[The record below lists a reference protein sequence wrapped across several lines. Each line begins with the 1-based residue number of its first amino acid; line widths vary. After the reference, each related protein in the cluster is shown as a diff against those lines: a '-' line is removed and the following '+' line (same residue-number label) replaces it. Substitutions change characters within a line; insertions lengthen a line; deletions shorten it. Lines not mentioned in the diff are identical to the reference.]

1 MPTRTPIEVS
11 IAVAKAV
18 QQADVD
24 VIAAYPITPQ
34 THIVEHLSELVA
46 DGELKA
52 NFMNVESEHSAISV
66 VVGAAAAG
74 ASTFTATSAQGLAL
88 MHEILFIA
96 SSLRLP
102 IVMVVA
108 NRALSGPISIWND
121 HSDIMAERDIG
132 WIQVFCETGQEA
144 YDSIFHAFRI
154 VRDPSVLLPM
164 VVNID
169 GFNLTHVIEP
179 IYLFDQEELGD
190 YLPEHRQLLKLDIDH
205 PVTMGP
211 VGIPEVYTEAKKQVE
226 EALLRSK
233 EVILA
238 AWQEFGDRFGRHYA
252 PIETYRVEGAELL
265 LMTMGVISRTAMSAV
280 DRLRDAGRAVG
291 LVRCRLW
298 RPFPSPEFRE
308 AVREAK
314 IIAVVDRHISL
325 GAHSGPVCLEVR
337 SALYPLP
344 NRPQVFGFVLGLGGR
359 DVTVHDFCD
368 IVELAEQY
376 ARQGPPESDY
386 TLIGVREV

>member
-1 MPTRTPIEVS
+1 MPSRTPIEVS
-11 IAVAKAV
+11 IAVSKAV

-46 DGELKA
+46 DGDLHA
-52 NFMNVESEHSAISV
+52 AFVNVESEHSAISMV
-66 VVGAAAAG
+66 MGAAAAG
-74 ASTFTATSAQGLAL
+74 ASTFTATSSQGLAL

-96 SSLRLP
+96 ASLRLP

-144 YDSIFHAFRI
+144 YDSVFHAFRV
-154 VRDPSVLLPM
+154 VRDPNVLLPM
-164 VVNID
+164 IVNID

-179 IYLFDQEELGD
+179 IYLFDQGEIQD

-226 EALLRSK
+226 EALLNSK
-233 EVILA
+233 SAVLA
-238 AWQEFGDRFGRHYA
+238 AWQEFGQRYGRSYA
-252 PIETYRVEGAELL
+252 PVETYRVEGAELIFI
-265 LMTMGVISRTAMSAV
+265 TMGVISRTAMGAV
-280 DRLRDAGRAVG
+280 DRLRETDKKVG
-291 LVRCRLW
+291 LVRFRLW
-298 RPFPSPEFRE
+298 RPFPLREFQE
-308 AVREAK
+308 TVKDAK

-337 SALYPLP
+337 SALYNLP
-344 NRPQVFGFVLGLGGR
+344 NRPQVFGFVMGLGGR
-359 DVTVHDFCD
+359 DVTVADFFE
-368 IVELAEQY
+368 VVNRAE
-376 ARQGPPESDY
+376 RQAAVGSEDGYS
-386 TLIGVREV
+386 LIGLREV

>member
-11 IAVAKAV
+11 IAVSKAV

-46 DGELKA
+46 DGDLHA
-52 NFMNVESEHSAISV
+52 AFVNVESEHSAISMV
-66 VVGAAAAG
+66 IGAAAAG
-74 ASTFTATSAQGLAL
+74 ASTFTATSSQGLAL

-96 SSLRLP
+96 ASLRLP

-144 YDSIFHAFRI
+144 YDSVFHAFRV
-154 VRDPSVLLPM
+154 VRDPRVLLPM
-164 VVNID
+164 IVNVD

-179 IYLFDQEELGD
+179 IYLFDQEEIQD
-190 YLPEHRQLLKLDIDH
+190 YLPAHRQPLKLDIDN
-205 PVTMGP
+205 PVTLGP

-226 EALLRSK
+226 EALLNAKST
-233 EVILA
+233 VLA
-238 AWQEFGDRFGRHYA
+238 AWQEFGHRYGRYYA
-252 PIETYRVEGAELL
+252 PVEAYQVEGAELIL
-265 LMTMGVISRTAMSAV
+265 ITMGVISRTAMSAV
-280 DRLRDAGRAVG
+280 DRLREAGKSVG
-291 LVRCRLW
+291 LARFRLW
-298 RPFPSPEFRE
+298 RPFPLREFQE
-308 AVREAK
+308 TVKDAK

-337 SALYPLP
+337 SALYNLP
-344 NRPQVFGFVLGLGGR
+344 NRPQVFGFVMGLGGR
-359 DVTVHDFCD
+359 DVTVADFFE
-368 IVELAEQY
+368 VVNRAE
-376 ARQGPPESDY
+376 RQAAVGPEDGYSH
-386 TLIGVREV
+386 IGLREM

>member
-1 MPTRTPIEVS
+1 MPTRTPMEVS

-46 DGELKA
+46 NGELQA
-52 NFMNVESEHSAISV
+52 HFMNVESEHSAISAM
-66 VVGAAAAG
+66 VGAAAAG
-74 ASTFTATSAQGLAL
+74 ASTFTATSSQGLAL

-96 SSLRLP
+96 ASLRLP

-144 YDSIFHAFRI
+144 YDAILHAFRV
-154 VRDPSVLLPM
+154 VRDPNVVLPM

-179 IYLFDQEELGD
+179 IYLFEQEELGD
-190 YLPEHRQLLKLDIDH
+190 YLPEHRQSLKLDIDH
-205 PVTMGP
+205 PITMGP

-226 EALLRSK
+226 DALINSK
-233 EVILA
+233 QVILA
-238 AWQEFGDRFGRHYA
+238 AWQEFGRRFGRAYA
-252 PIETYRVEGAELL
+252 PIETYRVEDAQIL
-265 LMTMGVISRTAMSAV
+265 LMTMGVISRTAMGAV
-280 DRLRDAGRAVG
+280 DRLRDAGKPVG
-291 LVRCRLW
+291 LIRCRLW
-298 RPFPSPEFRE
+298 RPFPLPEFRE
-308 AVREAK
+308 AVRQAS
-314 IIAVVDRHISL
+314 IIAVIDRHISL
-325 GAHSGPVCLEVR
+325 GAHSGPVGQEVR
-337 SALYPLP
+337 SALYTLP
-344 NRPQVFGFVLGLGGR
+344 NRPQVFDFVLGLGGR
-359 DVTVHDFCD
+359 DVTVHDFLE

-376 ARQGPPESDY
+376 ATQGPPESEY
-386 TLIGVREV
+386 TLIGLREV

>member
-1 MPTRTPIEVS
+1 MPSRTPIEVS
-11 IAVAKAV
+11 IAVSKAV

-46 DGELKA
+46 DGDLHA
-52 NFMNVESEHSAISV
+52 AFVNVESEHSAISMV
-66 VVGAAAAG
+66 MGAAAAG
-74 ASTFTATSAQGLAL
+74 ASTFTATSSQGLAL

-96 SSLRLP
+96 ASLRLP

-144 YDSIFHAFRI
+144 YDSVFHAFRV
-154 VRDPSVLLPM
+154 VRDPNVLLPM
-164 VVNID
+164 IVNID

-179 IYLFDQEELGD
+179 IYLFDQGEIQD

-226 EALLRSK
+226 EALFNSK
-233 EVILA
+233 SAVLA
-238 AWQEFGDRFGRHYA
+238 AWQEFGQRYGRSYA
-252 PIETYRVEGAELL
+252 PVETYRVEGAELIFI
-265 LMTMGVISRTAMSAV
+265 TMGVISRTAMGAV
-280 DRLRDAGRAVG
+280 DRLRETDKKVG
-291 LVRCRLW
+291 LVRFRLW
-298 RPFPSPEFRE
+298 RPFPLREFQE
-308 AVREAK
+308 TVKDAK

-337 SALYPLP
+337 SALYNLP
-344 NRPQVFGFVLGLGGR
+344 NRPQVFGFVMGLGGR
-359 DVTVHDFCD
+359 DVTVADFFE
-368 IVELAEQY
+368 VVNRAE
-376 ARQGPPESDY
+376 RQAAVGSEDGYS
-386 TLIGVREV
+386 LIGLREV

>member
-1 MPTRTPIEVS
+1 MATRTPIEVS
-11 IAVAKAV
+11 IAIAKAV

-46 DGELKA
+46 DGELNA
-52 NFMNVESEHSAISV
+52 AFINVESEHSAISTV
-66 VVGAAAAG
+66 LGAAAAG
-74 ASTFTATSAQGLAL
+74 AATFTATSSQGLAL

-108 NRALSGPISIWND
+108 NRALSGPINIWND

-144 YDSIFHAFRI
+144 YDSIFHAFR
-154 VRDPSVLLPM
+154 VTWDQRVLLPM
-164 VVNID
+164 IVNVD

-179 IYLFDQEELGD
+179 VLLFDAGEIEP
-190 YLPEHRQLLKLDIDH
+190 YLPEFRLPLKLDIDR
-205 PVTMGP
+205 PLTLGP

-226 EALLRSK
+226 EALLGSR
-233 EVILA
+233 EVLLN
-238 AWQEFGDRFGRHYA
+238 AWQDFARRYDRHYA
-252 PIETYRVEGAELL
+252 PVETYRTEGAAVL
-265 LMTMGVISRTAMSAV
+265 LMTMGVIGCTAMTAV
-280 DRLRDAGRAVG
+280 DRLREAGKAVG

-298 RPFPSPEFRE
+298 RPFPVAELRE
-308 AVREAK
+308 AVSGAQT
-314 IIAVVDRHISL
+314 IAVIDRHISL

-337 SALYPLP
+337 AALFAMPE
-344 NRPQVFGFVLGLGGR
+344 RPQVFGFVLGLGGR
-359 DVTVHDFCD
+359 DVTVDDF
-368 IVELAEQY
+368 VKVVQQAEDA
-376 ARQGPPESDY
+376 ARNPTASTAY
-386 TLIGVREV
+386 TLIGVREL